1 MAASGK
7 HSSTP
12 FRPDGAARCRRR
24 WAVLKKAA
32 AVAAG
37 TMEEKMRVLSH
48 FELQR
53 LSRNELMVIQ
63 RQILS
68 ELTALPEGSP
78 ELRNAHHNLHNIRK
92 EIARPD
98 FRPR

>member
-12 FRPDGAARCRRR
+12 FRPDGAARCRKRR
-24 WAVLKKAA
+24 AVLKKAA

-53 LSRNELMVIQ
+53 LSRNELMVIL
-63 RQILS
+63 RKIAS
-68 ELTALPEGSP
+68 ELTALPEGSA
-78 ELRNAHHNLHNIRK
+78 ELRNAHTNLTNIRAAL
-92 EIARPD
+92 ARPD